1 MSVKL
6 KYFESGSNL
15 AQVFGFFFTLRA
27 VESIARILMF
37 DNTDSIV
44 LQFKLQLMPEMF
56 VGRVGTLMSGIS
68 LVCVSFKKLTV
79 LGDGFGRID

>member
-15 AQVFGFFFTLRA
+15 AQVFVFFTLRA
-27 VESIARILMF
+27 VDSKGRILMF

-44 LQFKLQLMPEMF
+44 LQLKLQLMPEMF

>member
-1 MSVKL
+1 
-6 KYFESGSNL
+6 
-15 AQVFGFFFTLRA
+15 
-27 VESIARILMF
+27 MF

-44 LQFKLQLMPEMF
+44 LQLKLQLMPEMF

-68 LVCVSFKKLTV
+68 LVCVSFKKLAV